1 MITRES
7 FQKIRNKKQGFFSL
21 RVRLIFL
28 IMIELIVILLLA
40 TWMNTI
46 VHDVLKLQFKVP
58 RVLELIILSVV
69 IGSGLT
75 AVLGKAF
82 FEPVQKLRRAME
94 KVADGDFNVQID
106 TASSAK
112 EIQEVFAGFN
122 LMTQELRATEI
133 LQTDF
138 VSNVSHEFK
147 TPINAIEGYATLLQD
162 SDNASPEDQTE
173 YVEKILLNTRRLSNL
188 VSDIL
193 LLSKIDN
200 QAIQSK
206 QTKFRLDEQI
216 RQSIVLLEPEW
227 VKKDIEFDVEM
238 ERIELTGNESLLHHV
253 WYNLISNAIKFNPPG
268 GVIRIVLARK
278 KRQVIFEIEDSG
290 PGISENAKKRIF
302 EKFSQE
308 DSSHKEEGNGLGL
321 ALVKQIL
328 NVSAGEISVENLS
341 GGGCRFTVILK
352 DC

>member
-1 MITRES
+1 M
-7 FQKIRNKKQGFFSL
+7 
-21 RVRLIFL
+21 
-28 IMIELIVILLLA
+28 
-40 TWMNTI
+40 
-46 VHDVLKLQFKVP
+46 
-58 RVLELIILSVV
+58 
-69 IGSGLT
+69 
-75 AVLGKAF
+75 
-82 FEPVQKLRRAME
+82 
-94 KVADGDFNVQID
+94 
-106 TASSAK
+106 
-112 EIQEVFAGFN
+112 
-122 LMTQELRATEI
+122 
-133 LQTDF
+133 
-138 VSNVSHEFK
+138 
-147 TPINAIEGYATLLQD
+147 
-162 SDNASPEDQTE
+162 
-173 YVEKILLNTRRLSNL
+173 
-188 VSDIL
+188 
-193 LLSKIDN
+193 
-200 QAIQSK
+200 
-206 QTKFRLDEQI
+206 
-216 RQSIVLLEPEW
+216 LLEPEW

-302 EKFSQE
+302 EKFYQE